1 MDNLTDKLM
10 VNFQVTRSQ
19 RHAFK
24 LACLKLGTTMSAVL
38 RDAVTETI
46 TIASLMPDSGRLPR
60 EGNADV

>member
-1 MDNLTDKLM
+1 MIEIVSIN
-10 VNFQVTRSQ
+10 VQVPKSK

-46 TIASLMPDSGRLPR
+46 TIASLLPAGGGLAR
-60 EGNADV
+60 EGDADV